1 MESSSSS
8 NASGPRRTSP
18 ASRGL
23 ELPPP
28 RRLATL
34 VALAIVLVGATLAVL
49 FFVLRPYGVP
59 PARLAVLALAP
70 ACLAGALVL
79 AAWVVIHDYRIRLER
94 DRRELLALHRGARDI
109 YDELALDHVLQKVVD
124 HALPLVGARY
134 GALSVMDDSG
144 RIRAFP
150 TAGVDAATRARIGEP
165 PRGRGLL
172 GVPLHA
178 GAALRLTDLGA
189 DPRSVGFPPNHPPM
203 KSLLA
208 VPVPCKAPFRSNL
221 YVAEKANGR
230 SFTASDEATL
240 TRFALTAGLAIDIS
254 YTHRNLTGL
263 AVGEE
268 RVRIAREMH
277 DGVAQ
282 VLAYVNTK
290 AQAVRELVV
299 RGRTEEARKQLDQL
313 AEAARQVSVEVRE
326 GILALRTEVSPER
339 TLADVIE
346 EYVDRWRG
354 RDDIDVHLEID
365 PDLRLPAIVELQL
378 LRIVQ
383 EALSNIRKHA
393 RAKNAWVSLGR
404 APAVNAAAA
413 TAATDDGAI
422 LVEIRDDGR
431 GFDTAPEQAAPGE
444 RLPRFGL
451 AIMQERVQSI
461 GGTIEFV
468 AEPKQ
473 GTRVRVTLPP
483 QEGSAVL

>member
-1 MESSSSS
+1 MSAAET
-8 NASGPRRTSP
+8 R
-18 ASRGL
+18 L

-28 RRLATL
+28 RRLAIL
-34 VALAIVLVGATLAVL
+34 VALAIVLVGVTLAVL
-49 FFVLRPYGVP
+49 FVVLRPYGVEP
-59 PARLAVLALAP
+59 SRLAVLALAP
-70 ACLAGALVL
+70 ACLAGVLVL
-79 AAWVVIHDYRIRLER
+79 AAWAVIHDYRSRLER

-134 GALSVMDDSG
+134 CALSVMDDSG

-150 TAGVDAATRARIGEP
+150 TAGVDPATRVEIGDP
-165 PRGRGLL
+165 PTGRGLL

-178 GAALRLTDLGA
+178 GAALRVTDIGA

-221 YVAEKANGR
+221 YVAEKENGR
-230 SFTASDEATL
+230 SFTADDEATL
-240 TRFALTAGLAIDIS
+240 SRFALTAGLAIDIS
-254 YTHRNLTGL
+254 YTHRSLTGL
-263 AVGEE
+263 AVGQE

-299 RGRTEEARKQLDQL
+299 RGRTEEARKQLDEL

-339 TLADVIE
+339 ALAEVIE
-346 EYVDRWRG
+346 EYVERWRG
-354 RDDIDVHLEID
+354 RDDIEVHLDID
-365 PDLRLPAIVELQL
+365 PELRLPAIVELQL

-393 RAKNAWVSLGR
+393 RAKNAWVSFGR
-404 APAVNAAAA
+404 AAENGAVGAVGAAGGGG
-413 TAATDDGAI
+413 TV

-431 GFDTAPEQAAPGE
+431 GFDTASGQAARGE

-451 AIMQERVQSI
+451 AIMQERAQSI

-468 AEPKQ
+468 AKPKE

-483 QEGSAVL
+483 QEGVPVL